1 MQKVEVRMG
10 PYDPTIGL
18 QVRDNPVCAYYA
30 GQVPTGGFDL
40 NCTTTIPAARYLSI
54 MLDGVSDWNA
64 FLTICEMRWAFAP
77 LP

>member
-10 PYDPTIGL
+10 PYNPTIGL
-18 QVRDNPVCAYYA
+18 QVRDNPVCATYP

-40 NCTTTIPAARYLSI
+40 NCTATIPAARYLSI
-54 MLDGVSDWNA
+54 MYDGVVDTQA
-64 FLTICEMRWAFAP
+64 FMTICELRWTFAP